1 MCFPHVETNYYQIR
15 IQSTAGAGTA
25 GTAGMTEVMVVK
37 TLVFPSQLCWP
48 GGHVVLQQSEK
59 ITLPY

>member
-25 GTAGMTEVMVVK
+25 GTAGRTEVMVVK
-37 TLVFPSQLCWP
+37 TLVFQPQLCLASV
-48 GGHVVLQQSEK
+48 GHVAVLQR
-59 ITLPY
+59 